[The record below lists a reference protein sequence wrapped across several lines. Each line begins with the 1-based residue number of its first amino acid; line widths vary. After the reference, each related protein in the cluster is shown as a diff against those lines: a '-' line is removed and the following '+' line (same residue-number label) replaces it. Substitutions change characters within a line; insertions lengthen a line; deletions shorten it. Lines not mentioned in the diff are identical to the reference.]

1 MPDFKRAM
9 DDVRNGEL
17 HTQGKVIDQITED
30 QQNYYGF
37 GESDFPEPSP
47 AGRVMVLLSY
57 P

>member
-1 MPDFKRAM
+1 M

-37 GESDFPEPSP
+37 DESDFPEPSP